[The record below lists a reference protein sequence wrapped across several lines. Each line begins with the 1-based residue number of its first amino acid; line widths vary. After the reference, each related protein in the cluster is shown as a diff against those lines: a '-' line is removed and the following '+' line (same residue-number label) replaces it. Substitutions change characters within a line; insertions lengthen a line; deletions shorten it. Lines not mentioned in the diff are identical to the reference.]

1 MTEEINITDDSN
13 TSDFTCGFN
22 FGWQLSEDIQ
32 EKKLSNTMTQ
42 DDVLTLGN
50 MFKEF
55 YEKAEKNKATPYE
68 TGFLEGVTEFG
79 KTVVAMAVSSSDT
92 K

>member
-32 EKKLSNTMTQ
+32 EKRLSNTMTQ

-68 TGFLEGVTEFG
+68 TGFLDGVTEFG
-79 KTVVAMAVSSSDT
+79 KTVDT
-92 K
+92 KTATTSGSK